1 MKYPEA
7 MYRYIYVIVCVLF
20 SIPMWG
26 KSDCIPA
33 KPQLQTSVYDY
44 SALLSDVQKTA
55 LERKLIAY
63 SDSTSTQI
71 VVAVKDDLC
80 GEDISMLAINWAH
93 EWGIGQEKEDNGVFI
108 LLSPAARKI
117 FIATGYGVE
126 GSLTDAMT
134 RRIIEERILP
144 YFRNG
149 DYYGGLMAG
158 VDAIFETLTGQFKSS
173 ASAKSDEDT
182 SPLVALLPIIVF
194 IVVVIAASSAS
205 DNKKGGNGPSSG
217 GNGGG
222 GMTAGEAMLLGMLLG
237 GAGRSR
243 GGYSSG
249 GFGGGSFGGG
259 GFGGGFSGGFGGG
272 GFGGGGAG
280 GSW

>member
-1 MKYPEA
+1 MKYLEA
-7 MYRYIYVIVCVLF
+7 MYRYICIVLCVMF
-20 SIPMWG
+20 CGTMWAQE
-26 KSDCIPA
+26 DCIPE
-33 KPQLQTSVYDY
+33 KPAVQTSVYDY
-44 SALLSDVQKTA
+44 SSLLSREQKMA

-71 VVAVKDDLC
+71 VVAIKDDLC
-80 GEDISMLAINWAH
+80 GNDISMLAINWAH
-93 EWGIGQEKEDNGVFI
+93 KWGVGQEKEDNGVFI
-108 LLSPAARKI
+108 LLSPSARKI

-134 RRIIEERILP
+134 RRIIEQRIIP
-144 YFRNG
+144 SFRTG
-149 DYYGGLMAG
+149 DYYGGLMEG
-158 VDAIFETLTGQFKSS
+158 VDAIFEVLTGQFKSS
-173 ASAKSDEDT
+173 ASAKSDDDT

-222 GMTAGEAMLLGMLLG
+222 RGGMSTGEAVLLGMLLG
-237 GAGRSR
+237 SAGRSR
-243 GGYSSG
+243 GGGYSSG
-249 GFGGGSFGGG
+249 GFGGGFG
-259 GFGGGFSGGFGGG
+259 GGGFSGGFGGG

>member
-1 MKYPEA
+1 MH
-7 MYRYIYVIVCVLF
+7 RYIYVIVCVLF

-26 KSDCIPA
+26 KSDCIPE
-33 KPQLQTSVYDY
+33 KPSLQTSVYDY
-44 SALLSDVQKTA
+44 SALLTGEQKTA

-71 VVAVKDDLC
+71 VVAIKNDLC

-93 EWGIGQEKEDNGVFI
+93 EWGIGQKMEDNGVFI
-108 LLSPAARKI
+108 LLSPSSRKI

-134 RRIIEERILP
+134 RRIIEERIIP

-158 VDAIFETLTGQFKSS
+158 VDAIFEALTGQFKSTPS
-173 ASAKSDEDT
+173 TTGDDDM
-182 SPLVALLPIIVF
+182 SPLVALLPIVIF
-194 IVVVIAASSAS
+194 IAIVIAVSDSSS
-205 DNKKGGNGPSSG
+205 KKKGGSGSG
-217 GNGGG
+217 GTGG
-222 GMTAGEAMLLGMLLG
+222 GMSTGEAILLGMLLG
-237 GAGRSR
+237 GSGRSS

-249 GFGGGSFGGG
+249 GYDGGD
-259 GFGGGFSGGFGGG
+259 FGGGFSGGFGGGFGGG

>member
-1 MKYPEA
+1 

-26 KSDCIPA
+26 KSDCIPE
-33 KPQLQTSVYDY
+33 KPSLQTSVYDY
-44 SALLSDVQKTA
+44 SALLTGEQKTA

-71 VVAVKDDLC
+71 VVAIKNDLC

-108 LLSPAARKI
+108 LLSPSSRKI

-134 RRIIEERILP
+134 RRIIEERIIP

-158 VDAIFETLTGQFKSS
+158 VDAIFETLTGQFKSTPS
-173 ASAKSDEDT
+173 TTGDDDM
-182 SPLVALLPIIVF
+182 SPLIALLPIIVF

-205 DNKKGGNGPSSG
+205 DNKKGGSGSG
-217 GNGGG
+217 GTGG
-222 GMTAGEAMLLGMLLG
+222 GMSTDEAILLGMLLG
-237 GAGRSR
+237 GSGRSS

-249 GFGGGSFGGG
+249 GYDGGD
-259 GFGGGFSGGFGGG
+259 FGGGFSGGFGGGFGGG

>member
-20 SIPMWG
+20 SVPMWG

-44 SALLSDVQKTA
+44 SALLTGEQKNS

-173 ASAKSDEDT
+173 ASAKRDDDT

-194 IVVVIAASSAS
+194 IVVVIAAGSAS
-205 DNKKGGNGPSSG
+205 DNKKGD
-217 GNGGG
+217 G

-249 GFGGGSFGGG
+249 GFGGGGSFGGG
-259 GFGGGFSGGFGGG
+259 LGGGFSGGFGGG

>member
-1 MKYPEA
+1 

-26 KSDCIPA
+26 KSDCIPE
-33 KPQLQTSVYDY
+33 KPSLQTSVYDY
-44 SALLSDVQKTA
+44 SALLTGEQKTA

-71 VVAVKDDLC
+71 VVAIKNDLC

-108 LLSPAARKI
+108 LLSPSSRKI

-134 RRIIEERILP
+134 RRIIEERIIP

-173 ASAKSDEDT
+173 TSVKSDEDT
-182 SPLVALLPIIVF
+182 SPLIALLPIIVF

-205 DNKKGGNGPSSG
+205 DNKKGGGGSSSG
-217 GNGGG
+217 GTGG
-222 GMTAGEAMLLGMLLG
+222 GMSTGEAILLGMLLG
-237 GAGRSR
+237 GSGRSS

-249 GFGGGSFGGG
+249 GYDGGD
-259 GFGGGFSGGFGGG
+259 FGGGFSGGFGGGFGGG

>member
-1 MKYPEA
+1 

-44 SALLSDVQKTA
+44 SALLTGEQKNS
-55 LERKLIAY
+55 LERKLITY

-71 VVAVKDDLC
+71 VVAIKDDLC

-182 SPLVALLPIIVF
+182 SPLIALLPIIVF

-205 DNKKGGNGPSSG
+205 DNKNGGGRSSG

-222 GMTAGEAMLLGMLLG
+222 GMSTGEAMLLGMLLG